1 MNAPP
6 TRTYTRLAVAIIVAG
21 VVIGAGIFA
30 SSYLGTATTVTRTS
44 VETTTMFTTLL
55 ISTSTT
61 GVQTANET
69 SGVGDLVFRQVTPC
83 PNIGYIAPWS
93 VTLSDGQSVTAE
105 GNSSQCCG
113 GSPSNPSIITFLV
126 LDGNYTYSVTAANR
140 LTPSAGTVT
149 VDSQEAVVS
158 LDLFLSS
165 CGSTTT
171 TG

>member
-126 LDGNYTYSVTAANR
+126 PDGNYTYSVTAANR